1 VPGSGIVDL
10 IGFFTV
16 LMEAGYQGAMNIE
29 HEDDLY
35 GTPYD
40 GEDFTP
46 NFKKGFTV
54 GQKFLR
60 QYVPA

>member
-1 VPGSGIVDL
+1 MDESGGASVCQA
-10 IGFFTV
+10 
-16 LMEAGYQGAMNIE
+16 EAGYQGAMNIE

-46 NFKKGFTV
+46 NFKKGFAV
-54 GQKFLR
+54 AQKFLR